1 MEQTIKLEISKSEEA
16 QLSALLDQCI
26 TMLRESNER
35 GERKHAEIARLSAE
49 TRVLLKQSAE
59 MLNVETNL

>member
-1 MEQTIKLEISKSEEA
+1 MEQTIKLEISKSEAA
-16 QLSALLDQCI
+16 QLNALLDKCI
-26 TMLRESNER
+26 AMLRESNER
-35 GERKHAEIARLSAE
+35 GERKHAEITRLSVE